1 MKKYNK
7 DFNYS
12 YTLGIYPTIELI
24 KYKSEMILKIVISN
38 KINKEVE
45 EKIIKLCN
53 DNNIIFEYDDVLI
66 SKISK
71 KENCFVIGI
80 FKKYHSNLDIDR
92 SHVVLVNPSNM
103 GNLGT
108 IIRTMLGFDC
118 NNLAI
123 ILPGADHFDPQTIR
137 ASMGSIFNVNIEL
150 FDSFEQYVS
159 KYSKHSI
166 YTFMLNGK
174 SNVKNINVG
183 DLNSL
188 VFGNESSGLDD
199 SYLKYESVYIEHSNL
214 IDSLNIT
221 LAVGIGLFNFYK

>member
-7 DFNYS
+7 DLNYS

-24 KYKSEMILKIVISN
+24 TYKPEMIIKIVVSN
-38 KINKEVE
+38 KIHKEAE
-45 EKIIKLCN
+45 EKLIKLCK
-53 DNNIIFEYDDVLI
+53 DNNIMFEYDDVLI
-66 SKISK
+66 SKICN

-80 FKKYHSNLDIDR
+80 FKKYDSNLDTDR

-118 NNLAI
+118 NNLGI
-123 ILPGADHFDPQTIR
+123 ILPGADRFDPQTIR
-137 ASMGSIFNVNIEL
+137 SSMGSIFNVNIEL

-159 KYSKHSI
+159 KYSRHKV

-174 SNVKNINVG
+174 SNVKDINKG
-183 DLNSL
+183 NLNSL

-199 SYLKYESVYIEHSNL
+199 SYLKYESVYIEHSSL